1 MPEKKNQHIVPQ
13 YYLRGFSKDRDDASI
28 KNADK
33 RICRYNL
40 KEPVKPHTV
49 IKKVCKGSY
58 YYGKSEYLEQA
69 LSELENM
76 QAHAL
81 NKLITDKRTD
91 WLTSEDGLFLL
102 MFIMLLKTRTESA
115 RQLAVKMT
123 ETIYKDIGQMYF
135 EKNNLQDY
143 SVRVTVNPEW
153 AHYSTMSNL
162 WDKSFVI
169 SDLYPILLIN
179 ESKKHFITS
188 DDPVIFYNYKNVKD
202 INTTCGY
209 CSGLMI
215 FCPLTETL
223 LFLLIDK
230 DLYDIRKDTQ
240 TTVRV
245 KKDSDIDSINKLQLL
260 NCNEEIYCCDDSE
273 LEYIK
278 ELHSSV
284 KNHITERKVIS
295 KLGGFT
301 HPNVQKGEIY
311 SLTTTDIYFKITL
324 SFIKLNKENNRKYN
338 LIMRESAKT
347 DNPFPV
353 TRKALL
359 AFRK

>member
-1 MPEKKNQHIVPQ
+1 MPERKNQHIVPQ
-13 YYLRGFSKDRDDASI
+13 YYLRGFSKDRDDVSI

-58 YYGKSEYLEQA
+58 YYGKNEYLEQA
-69 LSELENM
+69 LSELENL
-76 QAHAL
+76 QAPAL
-81 NKLITDKRTD
+81 NKLIIDKRID
-91 WLTSEDGLFLL
+91 WLTSEDGFFLL
-102 MFIMLLKTRTESA
+102 MFIMLLRTRTENA

-123 ETIYKDIGQMYF
+123 ETSSKDIGQKYF
-135 EKNNLQDY
+135 EKNNLQGY

-153 AHYSTMSNL
+153 AHYKIMSNL
-162 WDKSFVI
+162 LDKSSVI

-179 ESKKHFITS
+179 ESKKYFITS
-188 DDPVIFYNYKNVKD
+188 DNPVIFYNYKNVKD
-202 INTTCGY
+202 MNITSED

-260 NCNEEIYCCDDSE
+260 NCNKEMYCCDDSE
-273 LEYIK
+273 LDYIK

-295 KLGGFT
+295 KFGGFT
-301 HPNVQKGEIY
+301 HPDVQNGEIY
-311 SLTTTDIYFKITL
+311 SLTTTDICFRITL

-338 LIMRESAKT
+338 LIMRKYAKT
-347 DNPFPV
+347 NNPFPV
-353 TRKALL
+353 TRKTLL